1 MSQTFRHIY
10 IRGLFFG
17 LRLTYIAKATNAL
30 SLAIADL
37 QGRSRLLWTRPMSFY
52 NYICLI
58 GCPLGFIYIR
68 LRAALRACYLCSAL
82 YTVLRTRPLG
92 CPMGFEP

>member
-37 QGRSRLLWTRPMSFY
+37 QG
-52 NYICLI
+52 
-58 GCPLGFIYIR
+58 
-68 LRAALRACYLCSAL
+68 
-82 YTVLRTRPLG
+82 
-92 CPMGFEP
+92 